1 MLNHIGLPQVLGV
14 VALVAALYFMRSS
27 LTRSG
32 LRGWRESHPHPVAWL
47 HRFRLLVEL
56 AEVSLAAVFFL
67 VGGAKL
73 AGRHDMIVLF
83 HDIGVGQ
90 WLRYLTGTLEI
101 TGATLLLVP
110 LLSGASALAL
120 GSIMIVATLIE
131 LFVLHRP
138 PVAALACLSGHTL
151 VAWARLSHSRRG
163 AVQPTI
169 ANEQVRSGL
178 LRTMEARW
186 AFPRRTRVTNRRQST
201 PRRLDHRVARDVV
214 RRSPRVS
221 G

>member
-1 MLNHIGLPQVLGV
+1 MLNHIGLPQALDV
-14 VALVAALYFMRSS
+14 VALAAALYFMRSS
-27 LTRSG
+27 LTRSA
-32 LRGWRESHPHPVAWL
+32 LRGY
-47 HRFRLLVEL
+47 RFRLLVEL

-131 LFVLHRP
+131 LFV
-138 PVAALACLSGHTL
+138 
-151 VAWARLSHSRRG
+151 
-163 AVQPTI
+163 
-169 ANEQVRSGL
+169 
-178 LRTMEARW
+178 
-186 AFPRRTRVTNRRQST
+186 
-201 PRRLDHRVARDVV
+201 
-214 RRSPRVS
+214 
-221 G
+221 